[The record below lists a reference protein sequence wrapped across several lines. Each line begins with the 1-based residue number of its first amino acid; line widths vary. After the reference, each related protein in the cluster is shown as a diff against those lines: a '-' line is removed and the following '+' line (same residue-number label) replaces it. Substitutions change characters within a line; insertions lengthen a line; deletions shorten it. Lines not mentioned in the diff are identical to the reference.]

1 MDSEWQFGRPAQAA
15 SPSGGMNCRH
25 GSAAFARENISSGFL
40 FALETAQGAK
50 FDAGEWMITKPSVF
64 G

>member
-1 MDSEWQFGRPAQAA
+1 MAFWAA
-15 SPSGGMNCRH
+15 GPSRVTIRRKELLTW
-25 GSAAFARENISSGFL
+25 SAAFARENISSGFL

-50 FDAGEWMITKPSVF
+50 FDAGEWMITKLSVF